1 MNIIKKIETA
11 DKKIIKESIYL
22 LDGEIQDS
30 IFFNLSERL
39 KYEYIKKFIV
49 DKNLYL
55 YGNFLKGELIGCAL
69 LAENPGEYLKSFK
82 SLNYKIIFH
91 LIKNLKFITL
101 INIFFVYFKIDIFF
115 LDSNKKIIIN
125 KNINLNLIAIKNSFQ
140 SKGLGSIFLKRI
152 IDDFKNNKKNSITL
166 EANNIKAIS
175 FYKKKMKFRE
185 IGYKIR
191 LFKKQTILMKDF

>member
-1 MNIIKKIETA
+1 M
-11 DKKIIKESIYL
+11 
-22 LDGEIQDS
+22 
-30 IFFNLSERL
+30 
-39 KYEYIKKFIV
+39 
-49 DKNLYL
+49 
-55 YGNFLKGELIGCAL
+55 
-69 LAENPGEYLKSFK
+69 KSFK

-101 INIFFVYFKIDIFF
+101 IIIFFVYFKIDIFF

-140 SKGLGSIFLKRI
+140 SKGLGSIFLKHI

-175 FYKKKMKFRE
+175 FYKKK
-185 IGYKIR
+185 
-191 LFKKQTILMKDF
+191 